1 MRLPRTRDVLASSE
15 AAADPPTQDE
25 AVDTEGGSEMSAHSV
40 QWQWP
45 GTDPNQFPGTK
56 ALASDPSLV
65 APVIASPEEILR
77 AREIREQLKKAYL
90 DRPSQPCSLWWVG
103 ID

>member
-15 AAADPPTQDE
+15 TAAVSPTRDE
-25 AVDTEGGSEMSAHSV
+25 SVDTEGGSEMPAHSV
-40 QWQWP
+40 QRQWP
-45 GTDPNQFPGTK
+45 GTDPNQFPGTR
-56 ALASDPSLV
+56 AFASDPSLV

-77 AREIREQLKKAYL
+77 AREIREQLKKTYL
-90 DRPSQPCSLWWVG
+90 DRPNQPCSLWWVG